1 MSGLAFSRYA
11 RFTVG
16 VAGGRTSLNCKSV
29 ASEKKKS
36 TDLVSS
42 VKDKSSSSRKKERK
56 RCYKERCGFSF
67 EILIKS

>member
-11 RFTVG
+11 RFMVG
-16 VAGGRTSLNCKSV
+16 VAGGGISLNCKSV
-29 ASEKKKS
+29 ASGEKKS

-42 VKDKSSSSRKKERK
+42 VKKNSSSSRKKERK
-56 RCYKERCGFSF
+56 RYYKERCGFSF